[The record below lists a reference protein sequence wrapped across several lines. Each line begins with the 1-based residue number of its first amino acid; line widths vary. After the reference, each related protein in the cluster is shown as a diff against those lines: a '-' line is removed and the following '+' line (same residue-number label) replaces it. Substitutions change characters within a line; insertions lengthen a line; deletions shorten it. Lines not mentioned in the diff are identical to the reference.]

1 MKPMNLALQLFGSLN
16 LHIMVTFVSFIN
28 ERFHDSLKRQ
38 EVVTYWRNDILSFQ
52 QGKSVTKHIHPYSH
66 NLGMPLIFYNNKIS

>member
-1 MKPMNLALQLFGSLN
+1 MNDFMTHSNAKKSSPTG
-16 LHIMVTFVSFIN
+16 VTIF
-28 ERFHDSLKRQ
+28 LM
-38 EVVTYWRNDILSFQ
+38 SFQ

>member
-16 LHIMVTFVSFIN
+16 LHTMVTFVSFIN

-38 EVVTYWRNDILSFQ
+38 VVTYWRNDIFNKFSTREISY
-52 QGKSVTKHIHPYSH
+52 KAYTS
-66 NLGMPLIFYNNKIS
+66 IFA